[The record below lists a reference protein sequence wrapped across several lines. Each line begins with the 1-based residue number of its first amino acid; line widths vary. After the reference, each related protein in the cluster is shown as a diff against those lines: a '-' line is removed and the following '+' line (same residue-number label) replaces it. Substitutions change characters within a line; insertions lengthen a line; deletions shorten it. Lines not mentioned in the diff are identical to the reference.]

1 MGIEWDTGGLP
12 ETRIGARVGS
22 PRPGGPEPGGFEEQL
37 RQQVDRDAL
46 TGLYNRRR
54 FDEELAEHLKQ
65 TPAQPLE
72 PSALLLIDVDAF
84 RFVND
89 SLGHQA
95 GDQLLREIGARLHHE
110 ARDDDFLARIG
121 GDEFA
126 LLLRRAS
133 RETAVAVANRLIE
146 AIKAT
151 TKTATGVSV
160 GIATFDETAGDLD
173 GSELLIAADIALF
186 EAKEAG
192 RGQAIVYAGQRGQSL
207 TWVARIRE
215 AIEDDRL
222 VVYAQPIV
230 DLEQGSVVRDE
241 LLVRMLDHDGDVI
254 PPASFLPTAERF
266 GLIEEIDRLV
276 LGKAL
281 ALAGHAR
288 PMAMNLSGHSLASTQ
303 FLDDVRAAIDSGLD
317 PSWLSFEITETAAVA
332 RMDEA
337 EAFARSLTA
346 LGFSL
351 GLDDFGAGFSSFSYL
366 KHLPIDYVKIDMEFI
381 RDVRWNAFDRRL
393 VQAMVD
399 ISHALD
405 IKTVAEGVEDAETVA
420 IVKGLGVDQVQGFYV
435 GRPYVVA
442 EPRASR
448 EPG

>member
-1 MGIEWDTGGLP
+1 MGIEWESQGPPQSGIGTGAQVHG
-12 ETRIGARVGS
+12 RGA
-22 PRPGGPEPGGFEEQL
+22 PEPGGFEERL

-54 FDEELAEHLKQ
+54 FDEELAAHLEQ

-110 ARDDDFLARIG
+110 ARDEDFLARIG

-133 RETAVAVANRLIE
+133 REDAVAVANRLIE

-151 TKTATGVSV
+151 TQTATGVSI

-192 RGQAIVYAGQRGQSL
+192 RGQAIVYAGQRGRSL

-215 AIEDDRL
+215 AIDDDRL

-276 LGKAL
+276 LAKAL
-281 ALAGHAR
+281 ALAGHVR
-288 PMAMNLSGHSLASTQ
+288 PMAMNLSGHSLASAQ
-303 FLDDVRAAIDSGLD
+303 FLDDVRSAIDSGLD

-381 RDVRWNAFDRRL
+381 RDVRWNAFDQRL

-399 ISHALD
+399 ISHALN

-442 EPRASR
+442 EPRAAR

>member
-1 MGIEWDTGGLP
+1 MDNGGWP
-12 ETRIGARVGS
+12 AGRIGAAADLGAA
-22 PRPGGPEPGGFEEQL
+22 PAPGPGIEERL
-37 RQQVDRDAL
+37 RQQADRDAL
-46 TGLYNRRR
+46 TGLFNRRR
-54 FDEELAEHLKQ
+54 FDQELAAHLNR
-65 TPAQPLE
+65 TPAVGLE

-95 GDQLLREIGARLHHE
+95 GDQLLREIGARLYQE
-110 ARDDDFLARIG
+110 ARDSDFLARIG

-126 LLLRRAS
+126 LLLKRTS
-133 RETAVAVANRLIE
+133 RDDAVAVANRLIE
-146 AIKAT
+146 AIKAST
-151 TKTATGVSV
+151 RTGTGVSI
-160 GIATFDETAGDLD
+160 GIATFDETAGELD

-215 AIEDDRL
+215 AIDDDRL

-230 DLEQGSVVRDE
+230 DLRQGTIVRDE
-241 LLVRMLDHDGDVI
+241 LLVRMLDTEGDVI

-276 LGKAL
+276 LRKAL
-281 ALAGHAR
+281 ALAGHSR
-288 PMAMNLSGHSLASTQ
+288 PMAMNLSGHSLASAP
-303 FLDDVRAAIDSGLD
+303 FLADVRAAIDSGLD
-317 PSWLSFEITETAAVA
+317 PSWLSFEITETAAVS

-337 EAFARSLTA
+337 QRFAESLTG

-351 GLDDFGAGFSSFSYL
+351 GLDDFGAGFSSFAYL
-366 KHLPIDYVKIDMEFI
+366 KHLPIDCVKIDMEFI
-381 RDVRWNAFDRRL
+381 RDVRWNAFDQRL

-405 IKTVAEGVEDAETVA
+405 IETVAEGVEDADTVA

-442 EPRASR
+442 EPRALRARS
-448 EPG
+448 

>member
-1 MGIEWDTGGLP
+1 
-12 ETRIGARVGS
+12 
-22 PRPGGPEPGGFEEQL
+22 
-37 RQQVDRDAL
+37 
-46 TGLYNRRR
+46 
-54 FDEELAEHLKQ
+54 
-65 TPAQPLE
+65 
-72 PSALLLIDVDAF
+72 
-84 RFVND
+84 
-89 SLGHQA
+89 
-95 GDQLLREIGARLHHE
+95 
-110 ARDDDFLARIG
+110 
-121 GDEFA
+121 
-126 LLLRRAS
+126 
-133 RETAVAVANRLIE
+133 
-146 AIKAT
+146 
-151 TKTATGVSV
+151 
-160 GIATFDETAGDLD
+160 
-173 GSELLIAADIALF
+173 
-186 EAKEAG
+186 
-192 RGQAIVYAGQRGQSL
+192 
-207 TWVARIRE
+207 
-215 AIEDDRL
+215 
-222 VVYAQPIV
+222 
-230 DLEQGSVVRDE
+230 
-241 LLVRMLDHDGDVI
+241 MLDHDGDVI

-281 ALAGHAR
+281 ALAGDVR

-381 RDVRWNAFDRRL
+381 RDVRWNAFDQRL

-420 IVKGLGVDQVQGFYV
+420 VVKSLGVDQVQGFYV

-442 EPRASR
+442 ESRASR
-448 EPG
+448 ELG